1 MAYLK
6 WVEPWGGYNFV
17 EDTGFCNR
25 LFHWELA
32 YQLNEINNFKFK
44 ILLEDYWW
52 PELEYLELP
61 YTEWW
66 DKHKP
71 TNTDIDRLTPT
82 DLADNKRN
90 RFINYTIPI
99 DSREMETRQDFVLSD
114 DVDYYPTCGYN
125 FTRQFEEQF
134 DKIRP
139 LQLVS
144 LKNKQ
149 LEKEIIEKT
158 KGVVGIH
165 IRRGI
170 GVKPHDKDGAI
181 EYVDDKVYTDIMDSI
196 LELNP
201 NQRFYISADV
211 PKAKLQY
218 FYDNYDCFTWDV
230 LNVDKYKVKQ
240 KYKILHKHTFT
251 NVVDLMM
258 LSNTSFLVKVLSSS
272 WSNFAQLYR
281 GSYCCEAYH
290 SGVTEEHRGNPFSK
304 ENYLKGMDG
313 KKEQNLLHF
322 TQPAN
327 YKQMSD
333 EGFTLGE
340 DRRKGVD
347 I

>member
-211 PKAKLQY
+211 PKAELQY

-240 KYKILHKHTFT
+240 KYKILHKHTFA

-340 DRRKGVD
+340 NRRKGVD

>member
-196 LELNP
+196 LKLNP

-211 PKAKLQY
+211 PKVELQY

-240 KYKILHKHTFT
+240 KYKILHKHTFA

>member
-196 LELNP
+196 LKLNS

-211 PKAKLQY
+211 PKVELQY

-240 KYKILHKHTFT
+240 KYKILHKHTFA

>member
-6 WVEPWGGYNFV
+6 WVEPWGGYNFI

-211 PKAKLQY
+211 PKAELQY

-240 KYKILHKHTFT
+240 KYKILHKHTFA

>member
-240 KYKILHKHTFT
+240 KYKILHKHTFA

>member
-71 TNTDIDRLTPT
+71 TNTDIDRLIPT
-82 DLADNKRN
+82 DLADGKYNK
-90 RFINYTIPI
+90 FINYTTPI
-99 DSREMETRQDFVLSD
+99 DSREMEAKQDFVLSD

-196 LELNP
+196 LKLNP

-211 PKAKLQY
+211 PKVELQY

-240 KYKILHKHTFT
+240 KYKILHKHTFA

-290 SGVTEEHRGNPFSK
+290 SGVKEEHRGNPFSK

-340 DRRKGVD
+340 NRRKGVD

>member
-181 EYVDDKVYTDIMDSI
+181 EYVDDKVYTDIMDNI
-196 LELNP
+196 LKLNP

-211 PKAKLQY
+211 PKAELQY

-240 KYKILHKHTFT
+240 KYKILHKHTFA

>member
-6 WVEPWGGYNFV
+6 WVEPWGGYDFK

-25 LFHWELA
+25 LFHWEFA

-71 TNTDIDRLTPT
+71 TNTDIDRLIPA
-82 DLADNKRN
+82 DLADNKYN
-90 RFINYTIPI
+90 KFINYTTPI
-99 DSREMETRQDFVLSD
+99 DSREMEAKQDFVLSD
-114 DVDYYPTCGYN
+114 GVDYYPTCGYN

-134 DKIRP
+134 NKMRP

-181 EYVDDKVYTDIMDSI
+181 DYVEDSVYTDIMDSI
-196 LELNP
+196 LKINP
-201 NQRFYISADV
+201 NQKFYISADV
-211 PKAKLQY
+211 PKTKLQY

-230 LNVDKYKVKQ
+230 LDESKYKVEQ

-258 LSNTSFLVKVLSSS
+258 LSNTSYLVKVLSSS
-272 WSNFAQLYR
+272 WSNFAQLYK
-281 GSYCCEAYH
+281 GTYCCEAYH
-290 SGVTEEHRGNPFSK
+290 SGITEEHRGNPFSEK
-304 ENYLKGMDG
+304 NYLKGIDG

-322 TQPAN
+322 TQPAD
-327 YKQMSD
+327 YKQMSN
-333 EGFTLGE
+333 EGFKYGE
-340 DRRKGVD
+340 DRRKGID

>member
-211 PKAKLQY
+211 PKAELQY

-240 KYKILHKHTFT
+240 KYKILHKHTFA

>member
-211 PKAKLQY
+211 PKAELQY

-240 KYKILHKHTFT
+240 KYKILHKHTFV